1 MAVWHLL
8 DSVNAFILRLVGCHA
23 ALTDWGC
30 FFRERCCGEETHNM
44 SCQFVIKVLFWFRY
58 LLHCTT
64 HHQFICTV
72 GKQSGIYKAMYSEP
86 VHPSVFTDATGT
98 PVTQENCSCSPQTSQ
113 NLHNDSTH
121 LLKCDKCNDRLLV
134 PTVNRFM
141 SLKLGF
147 TSGYSS
153 RFIESMLL
161 RHLEFC

>member
-1 MAVWHLL
+1 MELNTRGTYSGLYEACTALPREPASIGCLASL

-44 SCQFVIKVLFWFRY
+44 TCRFVSKVLFWFRY

-98 PVTQENCSCSPQTSQ
+98 PS
-113 NLHNDSTH
+113 DS
-121 LLKCDKCNDRLLV
+121 R
-134 PTVNRFM
+134 
-141 SLKLGF
+141 KLQLF
-147 TSGYSS
+147 STDLPKSAQ
-153 RFIESMLL
+153 
-161 RHLEFC
+161 